1 VLLAPIRIP
10 AVDKKPNDLNDD
22 PRGST
27 LKLALRARVAVRRR
41 DHALEETLIAFDNSA
56 LKRVRDEDRFAQSLE
71 DAATAESLVDAIALH
86 EKDIGEW
93 AAEGM
98 VLLRTIQS
106 VDDAYERELGDALD
120 RYRNSVTG
128 GPEENNDHETYAG

>member
-1 VLLAPIRIP
+1 MN
-10 AVDKKPNDLNDD
+10 KSPNELNGH

-41 DHALEETLIAFDNSA
+41 DHTLEEALIAFDNSA
-56 LKRVRDEDRFAQSLE
+56 LRRVRDEDRFAQGLE

-86 EKDIGEW
+86 EADIEEW

-98 VLLRTIQS
+98 ALLRTIRS
-106 VDDAYERELGDALD
+106 VDEVYERELGEALD
-120 RYRNSVTG
+120 CYRNSVTG
-128 GPEENNDHETYAG
+128 GPDENNNPETHAS

>member
-1 VLLAPIRIP
+1 M
-10 AVDKKPNDLNDD
+10 DKRPDELNDH

-27 LKLALRARVAVRRR
+27 LRLALRARAAVRGRE
-41 DHALEETLIAFDNSA
+41 HALEEALIAFDSSA

-86 EKDIGEW
+86 EKDIEEW

-106 VDDAYERELGDALD
+106 VDAAYERELGEALD
-120 RYRNSVTG
+120 RYRESVTG
-128 GPEENNDHETYAG
+128 GPEENNNHETNAD

>member
-1 VLLAPIRIP
+1 M
-10 AVDKKPNDLNDD
+10 DKRPNELNDH

-27 LKLALRARVAVRRR
+27 LKLALRARAAVRRR
-41 DHALEETLIAFDNSA
+41 DHALEETVIAFDNSA
-56 LKRVRDEDRFAQSLE
+56 LKRVRDADRFAQALE

-93 AAEGM
+93 GAEGM
-98 VLLRTIQS
+98 ALLRTIQS
-106 VDDAYERELGDALD
+106 VDEAYERELGEALD

-128 GPEENNDHETYAG
+128 GPEENNDETQAS